1 MIQTVFKRYE
11 KKYLLS
17 PMQYSFLKKHLDQ
30 ILQVDTYGLHTICS
44 IYFDTD
50 DYSLIRSS
58 LEKPVYKEKLRL
70 RSYGIPK
77 DTQDTVFLEL
87 KKKYKG
93 VVYKRRCSM
102 ELCECQRYLHNQL
115 RPANDGQILHE
126 IDWFQHYWH
135 TTPKVFLAYDRIAM
149 FSPDNPDLRITFD
162 QNIRWRNT
170 QLTLSDGDWGYPLL
184 SGDQKDCILMEIK
197 IPNAMPLWLSS
208 LLDEAGIYPTSFS
221 KYGFCYQ
228 NYIFPKIH
236 QTHSL
241 GGKIYA

>member
-1 MIQTVFKRYE
+1 
-11 KKYLLS
+11 
-17 PMQYSFLKKHLDQ
+17 
-30 ILQVDTYGLHTICS
+30 
-44 IYFDTD
+44 
-50 DYSLIRSS
+50 
-58 LEKPVYKEKLRL
+58 
-70 RSYGIPK
+70 
-77 DTQDTVFLEL
+77 
-87 KKKYKG
+87 
-93 VVYKRRCSM
+93 M

-126 IDWFQHYWH
+126 IDWFQHHWH

-197 IPNAMPLWLSS
+197 IPNVMPLWLSS

>member
-1 MIQTVFKRYE
+1 
-11 KKYLLS
+11 
-17 PMQYSFLKKHLDQ
+17 
-30 ILQVDTYGLHTICS
+30 
-44 IYFDTD
+44 
-50 DYSLIRSS
+50 
-58 LEKPVYKEKLRL
+58 
-70 RSYGIPK
+70 
-77 DTQDTVFLEL
+77 
-87 KKKYKG
+87 
-93 VVYKRRCSM
+93 
-102 ELCECQRYLHNQL
+102 
-115 RPANDGQILHE
+115 
-126 IDWFQHYWH
+126 
-135 TTPKVFLAYDRIAM
+135 M

-162 QNIRWRNT
+162 QNIRWQNT